1 VKDLVTRVLH
11 SGREP
16 TIVTVGA
23 GEDLLPGLAS
33 VSRVAA
39 SGVSVP
45 RLGRWVTVAFS
56 VALVWIF
63 GFAAEARADALAED
77 VGTAA
82 AVADTDTTAEDV
94 ASTDGTEPAPTPTTE
109 LDPTP
114 TTEPVATDPPPE
126 PSPTPEPIPPVIE
139 PDPVATDPPPEPAPT
154 PEPIPPVIEPA
165 PTTETPPD
173 APPLPVSP
181 EPAGSGLKSSIVV
194 LDEPLASALFSPS
207 QGTTIKEF
215 IGISSAGTDRRSE
228 LTPAPEHPGD
238 GHPAPA
244 APDLPQL
251 PAPHNPSAPANPAPG
266 GVGGTGSSTVGVLAA
281 LFALA
286 FPGLLGAVL
295 PVSVAALRPPDL
307 AFHLKRP
314 G

>member
-1 VKDLVTRVLH
+1 M
-11 SGREP
+11 SSW
-16 TIVTVGA
+16 
-23 GEDLLPGLAS
+23 AS
-33 VSRVAA
+33 VSREAA

-45 RLGRWVTVAFS
+45 RPGRWVTVAFS
-56 VALVWIF
+56 VALLWIF

-77 VGTAA
+77 AGATT
-82 AVADTDTTAEDV
+82 AVADTDTMTEEV
-94 ASTDGTEPAPTPTTE
+94 ASTDGTATDTTPTE
-109 LDPTP
+109 PIDPTP
-114 TTEPVATDPPPE
+114 A
-126 PSPTPEPIPPVIE
+126 

-154 PEPIPPVIEPA
+154 PEPIPPVVEPT

-173 APPLPVSP
+173 ILPPPVSAA
-181 EPAGSGLKSSIVV
+181 PAGSGPTDSIVV
-194 LDEPLASALFSPS
+194 IDGPLANPLLSSS
-207 QGTTIKEF
+207 QPTTLPAF
-215 IGISSAGTDRRSE
+215 GISSAVTDRRSE
-228 LTPAPEHPGD
+228 FTPAPEPPGD
-238 GHPAPA
+238 GHSAPA

-266 GVGGTGSSTVGVLAA
+266 GVGGSGSAPIVVLAA

-286 FPGLLGAVL
+286 FAGLLGAVL